1 MGSTK
6 KLSDK
11 WRFGSPKSKIARSPP
26 LTKEGTDTSDQND
39 RLITTTDSQSTLYTP
54 APAPPRT
61 SHQLQASSPSSSP
74 RARGSEPSSAGEDDL
89 ALERPSDTGRPGGKI
104 SRSPL
109 PGFRKLFRLNR
120 TKGKKSQHDERR
132 AAGNLEKRSPGHA
145 GSSSNT
151 VPPDRGSGDLF
162 KETEDQR
169 EHLIENARMGRVP
182 PPDQDASPT
191 RKCRGAKSDD
201 SKHAREMLH
210 DHGKEHAA
218 GMKDI
223 VGRPP
228 PRIVYVGVFLNGV
241 AVTLAS
247 YAPARGADARSLV
260 KAVSITAAVTT
271 TDSTT
276 DSSSG
281 PYTKITTIAVLSHR
295 ILCEKT
301 QVHNN

>member
-26 LTKEGTDTSDQND
+26 STKEGTDTSDQND
-39 RLITTTDSQSTLYTP
+39 RLITTTDSQSTLY

-61 SHQLQASSPSSSP
+61 SHQLQASSPSSSL

-89 ALERPSDTGRPGGKI
+89 ALEYPSDTCRPGGKI

-132 AAGNLEKRSPGHA
+132 AAGNLEKRSPRHA
-145 GSSSNT
+145 DNSSNT
-151 VPPDRGSGDLF
+151 VPPERGSSALF
-162 KETEDQR
+162 KETEDQS
-169 EHLIENARMGRVP
+169 EHLLENARMGRVP

-191 RKCRGAKSDD
+191 RNGRGAKSDD
-201 SKHAREMLH
+201 SKHTREMLH

-218 GMKDI
+218 DMKYI

-260 KAVSITAAVTT
+260 KAVSIMAAVIT

-281 PYTKITTIAVLSHR
+281 PCTNINIAVLSHR
-295 ILCEKT
+295 ILSEKT
-301 QVHNN
+301 QINNY